1 MMKTHRMTRTRGR
14 SSPAGAVSLA
24 AAFVAAVVLGP
35 GTALA
40 AKKVKVVATLTV
52 FGDIVRQVGGDHVEV
67 SVLDPPTQDVHFYEP
82 KPTDILRLSKADLF
96 VNAGLDLEQWRGPL
110 VEAVRNRDFFEGGA
124 REVDCSQG
132 IALLEVP
139 TKGTLSRQFGDVHVY
154 GNPHY
159 YTDPSTFPIIAA
171 NIARKLAQVD
181 PADAADFQKNLS
193 DFQARL
199 SGAMGR
205 WKATLAPYA
214 GRPLAA
220 YHNTWPYFA
229 RTFGLKI
236 DTFLEP
242 KPNIPPSA
250 SHLEEVI
257 RTMKEEK
264 IHVILLEPFQHRP
277 YAEQV
282 AHQTGAKVV
291 LVSQT
296 PGGMPN
302 TKGLF
307 AWMDALTTS
316 IADALGSEQK
326 GGT

>member
-1 MMKTHRMTRTRGR
+1 
-14 SSPAGAVSLA
+14 
-24 AAFVAAVVLGP
+24 
-35 GTALA
+35 
-40 AKKVKVVATLTV
+40 
-52 FGDIVRQVGGDHVEV
+52 
-67 SVLDPPTQDVHFYEP
+67 
-82 KPTDILRLSKADLF
+82 
-96 VNAGLDLEQWRGPL
+96 
-110 VEAVRNRDFFEGGA
+110 VEAVRNTDFFRGGS

-139 TKGTLSRQFGDVHVY
+139 TKGTLSRQFGDVHIY

-159 YTDPSTFPIIAA
+159 YTDPANFGIIAG
-171 NIARKLAQVD
+171 NIAGKLAQVD
-181 PADAADFQKNLS
+181 PADAADYRKNLAA
-193 DFQARL
+193 FQARL
-199 SGAMGR
+199 NDAMGR

-214 GRPLAA
+214 GRPLVA

-264 IHVILLEPFQHRP
+264 IHVILIEPFQHRP
-277 YAEQV
+277 YAERV
-282 AHQTGAKVV
+282 ASQTGAKVV

-307 AWMDALTTS
+307 AWMDALTSS
-316 IADALGSEQK
+316 IADALGSERK
-326 GGT
+326 EGT